1 MTRSF
6 AKSAMF
12 VLAVLALGA
21 TAEAASPYSLPG
33 TSIVM
38 PVGDRGNYYR
48 PDVNAYGPT
57 ILHDDDSYLHDP
69 DTAGADE
76 IQGIAAHVPADQLA
90 VKHALLRTSI
100 EGGKQCF
107 TTA

>member
-1 MTRSF
+1 MRPGDWIMIRSF
-6 AKSAMF
+6 AKGATF
-12 VLAVLALGA
+12 VLAIVALDA

-38 PVGDRGNYYR
+38 PVGDRDYYR

-57 ILHDDDSYLHDP
+57 ILHDDGSYNP

-76 IQGIAAHVPADQLA
+76 IRELQRAFPQTNWPSSM
-90 VKHALLRTSI
+90 RYY
-100 EGGKQCF
+100 ERP
-107 TTA
+107 

>member
-1 MTRSF
+1 MRPGDWIMTRSF
-6 AKSAMF
+6 AKGAMF

-38 PVGDRGNYYR
+38 PVGDRDYYR

-76 IQGIAAHVPADQLA
+76 IQELQRAFPQTNWPPSMGYYERP
-90 VKHALLRTSI
+90 
-100 EGGKQCF
+100 
-107 TTA
+107 

>member
-6 AKSAMF
+6 AKGAMF
-12 VLAVLALGA
+12 VLAVLALGT

-38 PVGDRGNYYR
+38 PVGDRDYYR

-57 ILHDDDSYLHDP
+57 ILHDDGSYEP

-76 IQGIAAHVPADQLA
+76 IRELQRAFPQTNWRQSWRVHREHSL
-90 VKHALLRTSI
+90 HA
-100 EGGKQCF
+100 Q
-107 TTA
+107 A